1 MSTGNRRKGQGSSNK
16 VPHNR
21 RNLGG
26 RVGGK
31 QNNTGSPTN
40 NASQNNESNSSKR
53 NISSGNGKSGN
64 VKLDAKKVVIKT
76 KITIITIGII
86 AAVAAVFILVTL
98 AISFITAIFV
108 IDEDS
113 SSSSDSATSTAAT
126 SDVEVIEYD
135 ENNNP
140 IVTYY
145 SPEDYIKGLTY
156 AYIGDNTSEEVY
168 KVYAVVFRNVV
179 ALINKG
185 DINKE
190 EYNFTKPSTIPANS
204 SSLIGSAIN
213 SVNKEIL
220 KDENNNIIKPKINTE
235 CTSSDI
241 EQCPTS
247 SGISLTIVED
257 LILNSQK
264 NYKEVLLL
272 YYPNSKVE
280 ESNILL
286 NISDL
291 SIKDTTKANTLQENL
306 NDYLEK
312 NNSSLEELN
321 NYISESVNKNG
332 YGTRNG
338 VITAAVSSIN
348 FLYDNF
354 NIKLPYFWGGK
365 YTSKGFSNEFGN
377 YVNNPTQS
385 RGGNYYYY
393 KSFDCSGFVQW
404 AIINGGFKD
413 PGTGTSNYDSS
424 FSDKCSISS
433 SDCVGAPGDLINSPN
448 GHVEL
453 ILGVDI
459 DKQLYY
465 VAEST
470 SLGVI
475 IRPRGLH
482 KNNNKN
488 NTSII
493 NLDDFYSKNALTNGG

>member
-1 MSTGNRRKGQGSSNK
+1 MSRRKRGSGQENSNK
-16 VPHNR
+16 VPHR
-21 RNLGG
+21 RRTGG

-31 QNNTGSPTN
+31 PNNTSSATNEESQN
-40 NASQNNESNSSKR
+40 NASNTFQSNTSTGNNKE
-53 NISSGNGKSGN
+53 GNA
-64 VKLDAKKVVIKT
+64 KLEAKKVVIKT

-86 AAVAAVFILVTL
+86 AAVATVFILVTL
-98 AISFITAIFV
+98 AISFITAILGAN
-108 IDEDS
+108 EEESNGS
-113 SSSSDSATSTAAT
+113 SSSSTAAT

-156 AYIGDNTSEEVY
+156 SYVGYNNSEEVY

-185 DINKE
+185 DINIE
-190 EYNFTKPSTIPANS
+190 EYNFIKPSTIPANS

-220 KDENNNIIKPKINTE
+220 KDENNDIIKPKINTE

-247 SGISLTIVED
+247 SGIALTIVED
-257 LILNSQK
+257 LILNNQK

-272 YYPNSKVE
+272 YYPNGKIE

-291 SIKDTTKANTLQENL
+291 SIKDTTKANSLKENL
-306 NDYLEK
+306 GSYLEK

-321 NYISESVNKNG
+321 NYISESVNKSG

-338 VITAAVSSIN
+338 VITAAISSIN
-348 FLYDNF
+348 YLYDNF
-354 NIKLPYFWGGK
+354 NIKLPYYWGGK
-365 YTSKGFSNEFGN
+365 YTSKGFSSDFGK
-377 YVNNPTQS
+377 YISNPPES
-385 RGGNYYYY
+385 RGGNLYYY

-404 AIINGGFKD
+404 AIINGGFKN

-433 SDCVGAPGDLINSPN
+433 SDCIGAPGDLINSPN

-453 ILGVDI
+453 ILGVDV

-475 IRPRGLH
+475 IRARGLH
-482 KNNNKN
+482 KNNSKKN
-488 NTSII
+488 ISILK
-493 NLDDFYSKNALTNGG
+493 LDDFYSKNALTNGG

>member
-1 MSTGNRRKGQGSSNK
+1 MSRRKRGSGQENSNK
-16 VPHNR
+16 IPHR
-21 RNLGG
+21 RRTGG

-31 QNNTGSPTN
+31 PNNTSSATNEESQN
-40 NASQNNESNSSKR
+40 NASNTFQSNTSTGNNKE
-53 NISSGNGKSGN
+53 GNA
-64 VKLDAKKVVIKT
+64 KLEAKKVVIKT

-86 AAVAAVFILVTL
+86 AAVATVFILVTL
-98 AISFITAIFV
+98 AISFITAILGAN
-108 IDEDS
+108 EEESNGS
-113 SSSSDSATSTAAT
+113 SSTSTTAT

-156 AYIGDNTSEEVY
+156 SYVGYNNSEEVY

-185 DINKE
+185 DINIE
-190 EYNFTKPSTIPANS
+190 EYNFIKPNTIPTTS
-204 SSLIGSAIN
+204 SSLIESAIN

-220 KDENNNIIKPKINTE
+220 KDENNDIIKPKINTE

-247 SGISLTIVED
+247 SGIALTIVED
-257 LILNSQK
+257 LILNNQK

-272 YYPNSKVE
+272 YYPNGKIE

-291 SIKDTTKANTLQENL
+291 SIKDTTKANSLKESL
-306 NDYLEK
+306 GSYLEK

-321 NYISESVNKNG
+321 NYISESVNKSG

-338 VITAAVSSIN
+338 VITAAISSIN
-348 FLYDNF
+348 YLYDNF
-354 NIKLPYFWGGK
+354 NIKLPYSWDGK
-365 YTSKGFSNEFGN
+365 YTSKGFSSDFGK
-377 YVNNPTQS
+377 YISNPPES
-385 RGGNYYYY
+385 RGGNLYYY
-393 KSFDCSGFVQW
+393 KGFDCSGFVQW
-404 AIINGGFKD
+404 AIINGGFKN
-413 PGTGTSNYDSS
+413 PGTGTSNYDSY

-433 SDCVGAPGDLINSPN
+433 SDCIGAPGDLINSPK

-453 ILGVDI
+453 ILGVDV

-470 SLGVI
+470 SIGLI
-475 IRPRGLH
+475 IRARGLH
-482 KNNNKN
+482 KNNSKKN
-488 NTSII
+488 ISILK
-493 NLDDFYSKNALTNGG
+493 LDDFYSKNALTNGG

>member
-1 MSTGNRRKGQGSSNK
+1 MSRRKRGSGQENSNK
-16 VPHNR
+16 IPHR
-21 RNLGG
+21 RRTGG

-31 QNNTGSPTN
+31 PNNTSSATNEESQN
-40 NASQNNESNSSKR
+40 NASNTFQSNTSTGNNKE
-53 NISSGNGKSGN
+53 GNA
-64 VKLDAKKVVIKT
+64 KLEAKKVVIKT
-76 KITIITIGII
+76 KIIMFTIGVVVV
-86 AAVAAVFILVTL
+86 VASVFILVTL
-98 AISFITAIFV
+98 AISFITAILGAN
-108 IDEDS
+108 EEESNGS
-113 SSSSDSATSTAAT
+113 SSSSTAAT

-156 AYIGDNTSEEVY
+156 SYVGYNNSEEVY

-185 DINKE
+185 DINIE
-190 EYNFTKPSTIPANS
+190 EYNFIKPNTIPTTS
-204 SSLIGSAIN
+204 SSLIESAIN

-220 KDENNNIIKPKINTE
+220 KDENNDIIKPKINTE

-247 SGISLTIVED
+247 SGIALTIVED
-257 LILNSQK
+257 LIVNSQK

-306 NDYLEK
+306 SDYLEK

-413 PGTGTSNYDSS
+413 PGTGTSYFDSI

-433 SDCVGAPGDLINSPN
+433 SDCIGAPGDLINSPN

-482 KNNNKN
+482 RNNNKK

>member
-1 MSTGNRRKGQGSSNK
+1 M
-16 VPHNR
+16 
-21 RNLGG
+21 
-26 RVGGK
+26 
-31 QNNTGSPTN
+31 
-40 NASQNNESNSSKR
+40 
-53 NISSGNGKSGN
+53 
-64 VKLDAKKVVIKT
+64 
-76 KITIITIGII
+76 
-86 AAVAAVFILVTL
+86 
-98 AISFITAIFV
+98 
-108 IDEDS
+108 
-113 SSSSDSATSTAAT
+113 
-126 SDVEVIEYD
+126 
-135 ENNNP
+135 
-140 IVTYY
+140 
-145 SPEDYIKGLTY
+145 
-156 AYIGDNTSEEVY
+156 
-168 KVYAVVFRNVV
+168 

-220 KDENNNIIKPKINTE
+220 KDENNDIIKPKINTE

-247 SGISLTIVED
+247 SGIALTIVED

-306 NDYLEK
+306 SDYLEK

-424 FSDKCSISS
+424 FADKCSISS

-482 KNNNKN
+482 RNNNKN

>member
-1 MSTGNRRKGQGSSNK
+1 MSRRKRGSGQENSNK
-16 VPHNR
+16 IPHR
-21 RNLGG
+21 RRTGG

-31 QNNTGSPTN
+31 PNNTSSATNEESQN
-40 NASQNNESNSSKR
+40 NASNTFQSNTSTGNNKE
-53 NISSGNGKSGN
+53 GNA
-64 VKLDAKKVVIKT
+64 KLEAKKVVIKT

-86 AAVAAVFILVTL
+86 AAVATVFILVTL
-98 AISFITAIFV
+98 AISFITAILGAN
-108 IDEDS
+108 EEESNGS
-113 SSSSDSATSTAAT
+113 SSTSTTAT

-185 DINKE
+185 DINIE
-190 EYNFTKPSTIPANS
+190 EYNFIKPNTIPTTS
-204 SSLIGSAIN
+204 SSLIESAIN

-220 KDENNNIIKPKINTE
+220 KDENNDIIKPKINTE

-247 SGISLTIVED
+247 SGIALTIVED
-257 LILNSQK
+257 LILNNQK

-272 YYPNSKVE
+272 YYPNGKIE

-291 SIKDTTKANTLQENL
+291 SIKDTTKANSLKENL
-306 NDYLEK
+306 GSYLEK

-321 NYISESVNKNG
+321 NYISESVNKSG

-338 VITAAVSSIN
+338 VITAAISSIN
-348 FLYDNF
+348 YLYDNF
-354 NIKLPYFWGGK
+354 NIKLPYYWGGK
-365 YTSKGFSNEFGN
+365 YTSKGFSSDFGK
-377 YVNNPTQS
+377 YISNPPES
-385 RGGNYYYY
+385 RGGNLYYY

-404 AIINGGFKD
+404 AIINGGFKN

-433 SDCVGAPGDLINSPN
+433 SDCIGAPGDLINSPN

-453 ILGVDI
+453 ILGVDV

-475 IRPRGLH
+475 IRARGLH
-482 KNNNKN
+482 KNNSKKN
-488 NTSII
+488 ISILK
-493 NLDDFYSKNALTNGG
+493 LDDFYSKNALTNGG